1 LDQKPYIWVYLINK
15 LQLPHLTMFSSVYGP
30 WTLFT
35 DLGLI
40 FALLLVGK
48 LIRVKVKFIQ
58 KLFIP
63 PSLIAGFLGLAM
75 GPNGLGW
82 LPFSNQLGTYA
93 GVLIALVFA
102 ALPLSSPKFRFK
114 EVAGR
119 VGPIWAYAQLGMLLQ
134 WAFMGLFGLFVL
146 NIIWPQLNSA
156 FGIMLP
162 TGFYGGHG
170 TAAAIGD
177 AFGSLGWE
185 EAKSL
190 GMTTATAGVVIAIV
204 VGLVMVKRAAVK
216 GDTSFISDFSDL
228 PDELRTGLIPEGNRE
243 DAGTS
248 TTSSISIDSLAFHLA
263 FVFVVA
269 LIGYLFSQGV
279 KSYYPK
285 LEIPV
290 FSASFI
296 VGLVF
301 KKIFDSTGVSEYIC
315 PRQTSRLSSTF
326 TDLLVACGV
335 ASIQLSVVVK
345 YAVPLVILIVTGAF
359 VVWAVTFF
367 LGRRLCKTFWFERS
381 IFAWGWWTGTMAMGI
396 ALIRIVDPKLESK
409 AMDDYAMAYL
419 PIAPVEILIITFVP
433 VLFVNG
439 LALWLLLGLL
449 LLSFL
454 IVLFA
459 KRMGWWIKPV
469 KNTKP

>member
-1 LDQKPYIWVYLINK
+1 
-15 LQLPHLTMFSSVYGP
+15 MFSSVYGP

-345 YAVPLVILIVTGAF
+345 YAVPLVILIAVGAF

-396 ALIRIVDPKLESK
+396 AFIRIVDPKLESK

-419 PIAPVEILIITFVP
+419 PIAPIEILIITFVP

-439 LALWLLLGLL
+439 LGLWLLLGLL

>member
-1 LDQKPYIWVYLINK
+1 
-15 LQLPHLTMFSSVYGP
+15 MFSSVYGP

-345 YAVPLVILIVTGAF
+345 YAVPLVILIAVGAF

-439 LALWLLLGLL
+439 LGLWLLLGLL